1 VKPTDAELVAGLRLR
16 SRAAFDEVYARYHA
30 RIFRF
35 LLRLAGRRDVAEDL
49 FQETWV
55 SVARHADRLA
65 EGTDLAAWLFTVARN
80 RHTSFRRWSLL
91 DWSRTATLAG
101 EPRDEAAPIDHQAD
115 ARETAALLERALA
128 ELSPAQ
134 REVLLL
140 VAVEGLE
147 QQQVA
152 EVLGIRHD
160 TLRQRLSRARAE
172 LAARLE
178 AASRPG
184 RRVAAGGAR

>member
-1 VKPTDAELVAGLRLR
+1 MKPTDAELVAGLRR
-16 SRAAFDEVYARYHA
+16 RERAAFDEVYARYHA

-35 LLRLAGRRDVAEDL
+35 LLRLAGQRAVAEDL

-65 EGTDLAAWLFTVARN
+65 LDTDLAAWLFTVARN
-80 RHTSFRRWSLL
+80 RHTSFRRWSVL
-91 DWSRTATLAG
+91 DWKSTEALSG
-101 EPRDEAAPIDHQAD
+101 EPHDEAAPADRQAD
-115 ARETAALLERALA
+115 ARRTAALLERALA
-128 ELSPAQ
+128 ELPSAH

-160 TLRQRLSRARAE
+160 ALRQRLSRARAD

-178 AASRPG
+178 AANRPG
-184 RRVAAGGAR
+184 RRVAVGGDR